1 MEPGRHLLEQCCQKL
16 SFSNKFALLNPGG
29 VGQKERTWLGHVLS
43 AVNEL
48 ASFDLE
54 GDDPIAHCDVSG
66 TRRGR
71 PSSTSACSV
80 SGELVVRYAAAE
92 APSILSSI
100 VYLHYIL

>member
-1 MEPGRHLLEQCCQKL
+1 MLSETVFLQQVRLAEPRGRGAEGAHL
-16 SFSNKFALLNPGG
+16 
-29 VGQKERTWLGHVLS
+29 VGMGHVLS
-43 AVNEL
+43 AINEL
-48 ASFDLE
+48 DSFDLE

-80 SGELVVRYAAAE
+80 SGELFVRYAAAE